1 MSKPDERS
9 ARQVTGCRAW
19 VCCRFQTAFP
29 CSARREALG
38 TSLLT
43 PEPYCVGT
51 TDVSTCVWQ
60 GDECL
65 IFGSLL
71 PCAVAPCLPVAQE
84 SKPLW

>member
-1 MSKPDERS
+1 MSEPDERPEH
-9 ARQVTGCRAW
+9 QVTGW
-19 VCCRFQTAFP
+19 VCLSLLC
-29 CSARREALG
+29 

-43 PEPYCVGT
+43 PEPYRVGT